1 MKRNRYPSRTRRGLG
16 LFDSILAFA
25 VLSVTLLWGTQI
37 VGNWISGKII
47 SNDARSVAELAR
59 AGRLLIEGDVNHPAR
74 GLADDGTA
82 APVSYDSDLTDDSNF
97 TDLENAGLRS
107 RALGDISPG
116 RRNLSLHFYRPTAG
130 VLLVIA
136 RARGANEINRI
147 PGAEDGVSAVG
158 VLLEDEDDGGTEHLL
173 RGPGVNYDMFDINA
187 LTSRFATKEDIFAL
201 DNVALDVSCRS
212 YVYRTVVDCD
222 SDGSPDPEANTMAT
236 DLNLGDNN
244 ITEGGQITAVS
255 AQIGRLQG
263 TTQVGGAL
271 TVEGDLEVTGDTTLS
286 GDLEIP
292 GSLTAPNITVGDNLT
307 VTGDLTAEGDLTGAN
322 LTFTGEATVSGDARI
337 GKLNITSMTTTEL
350 KAQRIDLGTGT
361 FTEVFAD
368 DVTVTNCT
376 GCN

>member
-1 MKRNRYPSRTRRGLG
+1 MSRNRYPSRTRRGLG

-37 VGNWISGKII
+37 VGNWISGKVI
-47 SNDARSVAELAR
+47 SNDARLVAELAR
-59 AGRLLIEGDVNHPAR
+59 AGSLLIEGDVTHAAR
-74 GLADDGTA
+74 SHAVGTA
-82 APVSYDSDLTDDSNF
+82 PLLVALSDLED
-97 TDLENAGLRS
+97 AGLRS
-107 RALGDISPG
+107 TALGTTSSG
-116 RRNLSLHFYRPTAG
+116 RRALSLHFYRPTTG

-201 DNVALDVSCRS
+201 DHVALDVSCRS
-212 YVYRTVVDCD
+212 YVYRTAVDCD
-222 SDGSPDPEANTMAT
+222 GDGTNDPEANTMAT
-236 DLNLGDNN
+236 DLNLGNNN
-244 ITEGGQITAVS
+244 ITGGGQITAGS

-263 TTQVGGAL
+263 TTQVDGAL

-286 GDLEIP
+286 GDLEIR

-307 VTGDLTAEGDLTGAN
+307 VAGDLTAEGNLTGAN